1 MPTVSN
7 EDREGHLRTTIQV
20 QPGERVKL
28 CRCMRSK
35 EMPFCDGTHK
45 SLSGTNA
52 GPVIVEVSLSA
63 EAGTRFSP
71 SA

>member
-1 MPTVSN
+1 MPIIIN
-7 EDREGHLRTTIQV
+7 EDREGHLRSIVQI

-28 CRCMRSK
+28 CRCMKSK

-45 SLSGTNA
+45 TLSDTNA
-52 GPVIVEVSLSA
+52 GPVIVEVFPLGEGQNQA
-63 EAGTRFSP
+63 RP

>member
-1 MPTVSN
+1 MPTISN
-7 EDREGHLRTTIQV
+7 EDRDGHLRTTIFI

-28 CRCMRSK
+28 CRCMNSK

-45 SLSGTNA
+45 TLSDTNA
-52 GPVIVEVSLSA
+52 GPVIVEVFPSGEDGNKS
-63 EAGTRFSP
+63 RP

>member
-1 MPTVSN
+1 MPTIAD
-7 EDREGHLRTTIQV
+7 EDREGHIRTTIFI

-28 CRCMRSK
+28 CRCMKSK

-45 SLSGTNA
+45 TLSDTNA
-52 GPVIVEVSLSA
+52 GPVIVQVYPSG
-63 EAGTRFSP
+63 EAQDTSKP